1 MVAAKCVQNLQS
13 MYRKMNSYIVKEL
26 SMMIGEKF
34 TVTSSET
41 KYVQDLQSM
50 YKRLFLYT
58 LSQERGDDMQEIIAK
73 DVVKSTVATTPRQ
86 AMTLARQVQMLSQD
100 KSEITINFA
109 GITTITAV
117 FANRLLEQLHELFG
131 DEVWQYVKLDLA
143 SLSSHQRETI
153 ELVMT
158 SRGRKLTEDEIGSE
172 VD

>member
-1 MVAAKCVQNLQS
+1 MCT
-13 MYRKMNSYIVKEL
+13 E
-26 SMMIGEKF
+26 F
-34 TVTSSET
+34 T

-58 LSQERGDDMQEIIAK
+58 LSQEKGDDMQEIIAK
-73 DVVKSTVATTPRQ
+73 DVVKSTVTTTP
-86 AMTLARQVQMLSQD
+86 RQVQMLSQD

-131 DEVWQYVKLDLA
+131 DDVNRHVKLDLA
-143 SLSSHQRETI
+143 SLASHQRELL
-153 ELVMT
+153 ELVIAG
-158 SRGRKLTEDEIGSE
+158 SGRKLTEDEIGSE

>member
-1 MVAAKCVQNLQS
+1 
-13 MYRKMNSYIVKEL
+13 
-26 SMMIGEKF
+26 
-34 TVTSSET
+34 
-41 KYVQDLQSM
+41 
-50 YKRLFLYT
+50 
-58 LSQERGDDMQEIIAK
+58 MQEVIAK

-86 AMTLARQVQMLSQD
+86 AMTLARQVQMASQD

-143 SLSSHQRETI
+143 SLASHQRETV

-158 SRGRKLTEDEIGSE
+158 SRGRKLTQDEIDTE

>member
-1 MVAAKCVQNLQS
+1 
-13 MYRKMNSYIVKEL
+13 
-26 SMMIGEKF
+26 
-34 TVTSSET
+34 
-41 KYVQDLQSM
+41 
-50 YKRLFLYT
+50 
-58 LSQERGDDMQEIIAK
+58 MQEIIAK

-86 AMTLARQVQMLSQD
+86 AMALTKQVQMLSQD

-143 SLSSHQRETI
+143 SLASHQRELL

-158 SRGRKLTEDEIGSE
+158 SRGRKLTEDEIDAE

>member
-1 MVAAKCVQNLQS
+1 
-13 MYRKMNSYIVKEL
+13 
-26 SMMIGEKF
+26 
-34 TVTSSET
+34 
-41 KYVQDLQSM
+41 
-50 YKRLFLYT
+50 
-58 LSQERGDDMQEIIAK
+58 MQEISVRNA
-73 DVVKSTVATTPRQ
+73 VKSNLATTPRQ

-143 SLSSHQRETI
+143 SLSSHQRELL
-153 ELVMT
+153 ELIV
-158 SRGRKLTEDEIGSE
+158 SSSGRKLTQAEIDFE

>member
-1 MVAAKCVQNLQS
+1 
-13 MYRKMNSYIVKEL
+13 
-26 SMMIGEKF
+26 MIGEKF

-86 AMTLARQVQMLSQD
+86 AMTLARQVQMLSKD
-100 KSEITINFA
+100 RSEITINFA

-143 SLSSHQRETI
+143 SLASHQQETI
-153 ELVMT
+153 KLVMT
-158 SRGRKLTEDEIGSE
+158 NGGRKLTEDEIGSE